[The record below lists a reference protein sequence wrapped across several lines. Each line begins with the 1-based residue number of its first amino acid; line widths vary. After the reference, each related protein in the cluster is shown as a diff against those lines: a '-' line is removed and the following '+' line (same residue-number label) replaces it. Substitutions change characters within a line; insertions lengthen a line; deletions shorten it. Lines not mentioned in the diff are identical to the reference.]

1 MVQKKKNILQ
11 ETVSLKK
18 NWLVVS
24 THLKNISQNK
34 NLPQIGMK
42 IRKIETTDP
51 ILENDDLQLFQ
62 LLQPFELWWSKQYD
76 QPCCFTRDLS
86 CCQLLLPHAHEM
98 NGLSEKTIIL
108 VGIYNQQFQGAYF
121 NGLWLAGL
129 LCVFL
134 LSMGWCFWIGFPM
147 FIEEFSKSLLE
158 WSIGPK
164 IGTPS
169 SPIFKYI

>member
-1 MVQKKKNILQ
+1 LEIVLNNILPKGGLMVMNPMVQKKKNILQ

-62 LLQPFELWWSKQYD
+62 LLQPFEL
-76 QPCCFTRDLS
+76 
-86 CCQLLLPHAHEM
+86 
-98 NGLSEKTIIL
+98 
-108 VGIYNQQFQGAYF
+108 
-121 NGLWLAGL
+121 
-129 LCVFL
+129 
-134 LSMGWCFWIGFPM
+134 
-147 FIEEFSKSLLE
+147 
-158 WSIGPK
+158 
-164 IGTPS
+164 
-169 SPIFKYI
+169 

>member
-1 MVQKKKNILQ
+1 MVMNPMVQKKKNILQ

-62 LLQPFELWWSKQYD
+62 LLQPFEL
-76 QPCCFTRDLS
+76 
-86 CCQLLLPHAHEM
+86 
-98 NGLSEKTIIL
+98 
-108 VGIYNQQFQGAYF
+108 
-121 NGLWLAGL
+121 
-129 LCVFL
+129 
-134 LSMGWCFWIGFPM
+134 
-147 FIEEFSKSLLE
+147 
-158 WSIGPK
+158 
-164 IGTPS
+164 
-169 SPIFKYI
+169 